1 MFTHISVDLQLQF
14 YRLATWCVI
23 TDAGRAAVSTIPVRA
38 VFHSHGNVWPISR
51 WLFFF
56 CSLGVRTLGAR
67 FDAGLGR
74 GRTPM
79 VAVRSHAVHA
89 PQFHQRQDSADEA
102 HTVNRE
108 SYLRAYSVGG
118 A

>member
-38 VFHSHGNVWPISR
+38 VFHSLGNVWPISR

-56 CSLGVRTLGAR
+56 CSVGSRTLGAR
-67 FDAGLGR
+67 FDAGPYVWLWLYDP
-74 GRTPM
+74 TPST
-79 VAVRSHAVHA
+79 R

-108 SYLRAYSVGG
+108 SYLGT
-118 A
+118 